1 MNDTTELAPPRTRFI
16 SSNSP
21 SLNAG
26 IEIVSRHGLDRPRAL
41 LLALA
46 VQGAV
51 LGSRHRLLEPDS
63 SYVLPTLNLLVESAV
78 GGAIGT
84 LLRPAEDRIGR
95 ILRKYQDEDARSLII
110 QRRRAQ
116 ELLTRLERELQ
127 EKESQ
132 GDMTMECLSLQEGG
146 DLAANLKKNKA
157 VSLHKVYGETGIKLV
172 ELGLASR
179 PLLLTPGLDQKLLRN
194 WSDMAFDRFVSYVRA
209 QSGGF
214 NELSTLRPVDLR
226 EVLRL
231 VQAASAGED
240 LALFD
245 GRPVAGAGLCL
256 VLSVSTEELLSIHRH
271 PVLGQPESLGH
282 FVIVDSDGEVEAS
295 ADEDAEARWR
305 AHLAGTVL
313 NLRLGGEQTDHFLHP
328 EAVAA
333 YREFREQAQGSAAD
347 TACGVAHLRQLP
359 RLALALTLGFHVAS
373 DHRVKREIALETF
386 VRGRALATRIS
397 TMHLRNLRLLQDR
410 VHQFDLESMIRK
422 VVQKIEQKG
431 ALRKRELQRSFYKQ
445 GWERYEPAVEAAIE
459 RQLLQWSDD
468 HLELFFDPEASVSVC
483 Q

>member
-1 MNDTTELAPPRTRFI
+1 MNDTTELAPRVRFV

-21 SLNAG
+21 SLDAG
-26 IEIVSRHGLDRPRAL
+26 VEIVSRHGLDRPRAL

-78 GGAIGT
+78 GGALGT

-95 ILRKYQDEDARSLII
+95 ILRKYQDEDTKSLIL
-110 QRRRAQ
+110 QRRRSK
-116 ELLTRLERELQ
+116 ELLTDIERRFR

-132 GDMTMECLSLQEGG
+132 GNMNFECLSLQEGG
-146 DLAANLKKNKA
+146 DLGPNIEKNKA
-157 VSLHKVYGETGIKLV
+157 VSLQQVYRETGIKLI

-179 PLLLTPGLDQKLLRN
+179 PLLLTPGLDLKLLRK
-194 WSDMAFDRFVSYVRA
+194 WSDLAFDRFVSYVRA
-209 QSGGF
+209 QGGGF
-214 NELSTLRPVDLR
+214 NELSNLCPADLR

-231 VQAASAGED
+231 LQAASAGED
-240 LALFD
+240 LVLFD

-256 VLSVSTEELLSIHRH
+256 LLPVSAEELVSIHRH
-271 PVLGQPESLGH
+271 PVLGQPESLSH
-282 FVIVDSDGEVEAS
+282 FVIVDSDGEIEAS
-295 ADEDAEARWR
+295 EDEEAEAKWR
-305 AHLAGTVL
+305 MHLAATVL
-313 NLRLGGEQTDHFLHP
+313 SLRLGGEQTDHFLHP
-328 EAVAA
+328 EAVHA
-333 YREFREQAQGSAAD
+333 YREYREQAGGAAAD

-359 RLALALTLGFHVAS
+359 RLALALTLGFHVAG
-373 DHRVKREIALETF
+373 DHRLNREIGLETF
-386 VRGRALATRIS
+386 VRGRGLATRIS

-410 VHQFDLESMIRK
+410 VHHLDLESMIRT
-422 VVQKIEQKG
+422 VVRKIEAKG
-431 ALRKRELQRSFYKQ
+431 ALRKRELQRSFNAQ
-445 GWERYEPAVEAAIE
+445 RWELYEPAVEAAVE

-468 HLELFFDPEASVSVC
+468 RLGLFFDPEVSVSVC